1 MSTAQ
6 QSLISVTV
14 DGQPLG
20 IFDTLS
26 GGATTADATKHRS
39 GGGQMKSY
47 PALPDTD
54 DLTVSRDY
62 DRERDHEKLRALRR
76 RVGRANG
83 CSISEQPLDDD
94 GAPWGKPTVY
104 TGRLTGVSPGEAD
117 SNSGDV
123 RMFELTFQIVDVA

>member
-6 QSLISVTV
+6 QSLISVTI
-14 DGQPLG
+14 DGKPFG

-26 GGATTADATKHRS
+26 GGATTADPTKRRA

-47 PALPDTD
+47 AAHAGTD

-62 DRERDHEKLRALRR
+62 DRERDHEQIRRLRR
-76 RVGRANG
+76 RVGKAMA
-83 CSISEQPLDDD
+83 SVSEQLLDDD
-94 GAPWGKPTVY
+94 FAPWGKPTTY
-104 TGRLTGVSPGEAD
+104 TGRLTSVNPGDAD
-117 SNSGDV
+117 SDSADV